1 LEFAMAE
8 ISNEMY
14 ENLRQILEKKNERTY
29 SFDEAKEIG
38 NELVG
43 FYTLFIEL
51 DESNENNNEG

>member
-1 LEFAMAE
+1 MAE